1 MKSFETEAIS
11 HVNSQN
17 TLERNMDKSTD
28 KLYEKMEKYDQYKV
42 LFTWNLCSSYWKQ
55 LKVAN
60 NSCTLIIMLRWSLS
74 FKSCEQWK
82 DIEFTKVLCT
92 FMASSTTVVD
102 IHIVK
107 ILLPIAE
114 CKMLATE
121 IYHRVTIS
129 EFVSRLQTVQSLE
142 EMNLCIMYNKVDV
155 RFFTCSTCF
164 SFQIYC
170 TKLAVSAK
178 YDKRWWYQ
186 TQDDHLMLL

>member
-1 MKSFETEAIS
+1 MRLKLIS

-28 KLYEKMEKYDQYKV
+28 KLYEKMEKYDQCKV
-42 LFTWNLCSSYWKQ
+42 LFTWNLCSSYWK
-55 LKVAN
+55 LKVSDS
-60 NSCTLIIMLRWSLS
+60 SCTLIIIWSLS

-82 DIEFTKVLCT
+82 DIEFTKILCT

-114 CKMLATE
+114 CKMLAAE
-121 IYHRVTIS
+121 IYQRVAIS
-129 EFVSRLQTVQSLE
+129 EFVSQLQTVQSLE
-142 EMNLCIMYNKVDV
+142 VMSLCIMYNKVDIC
-155 RFFTCSTCF
+155 FTCSTCF

-170 TKLAVSAK
+170 TKLAVSSK
-178 YDKRWWYQ
+178 FDKDGGVKHKM
-186 TQDDHLMLL
+186 TI